1 MKSEELREEYPQM
14 PEELKNRVS
23 MEVEKQ
29 MRSSRPKFT
38 ARRIAV
44 AAVAAT
50 FCVGTTVAAAELYK
64 LHGEKTGQYGLETT
78 MEAEGQP
85 DGTGISK
92 EGEINIPK
100 VRIELGY
107 LPEGMTTNSEERDN
121 YSYAETPWQGGVS
134 ILLIRMDQGDEAFRV
149 LDKGVLESEDIE
161 VGIHSGVYL
170 RRQSGETGG
179 INMDQKIYLSFPEV
193 HYVAE
198 IAIGED
204 VTKEEALKIAEG
216 MQLIRVEDGETLASE
231 PAITDWSVYS
241 GNVMAEKDEDESIA
255 WSPVLSIAKS
265 EVPIYMPEDAFDI
278 GMMTSKGENVTLQV
292 KVKDVTVMDNIS
304 GLDERFLNDT
314 IWEVT
319 DEAGN
324 LLPNTRSYLK
334 EGDGVDTIHEVI
346 DTRILP
352 QKMVVVTMEY
362 KNTTEDDL
370 KDILFFNSVTAIDEV
385 DGNYVMARETP
396 SAGDE
401 WDFYQDSAD
410 LAQFGGEMIY
420 YTVRGGEDQNGSN
433 YISSLK
439 AGETITMEI
448 GFLVNEEDL
457 EHLYL
462 SADPYTTAYEF
473 NEYVCKSGFVNIS
486 N

>member
-1 MKSEELREEYPQM
+1 MNKQQLGSLILESQESLYRVAKSLLNNDADCGDAICE
-14 PEELKNRVS
+14 
-23 MEVEKQ
+23 
-29 MRSSRPKFT
+29 T
-38 ARRIAV
+38 IARA
-44 AAVAAT
+44 
-50 FCVGTTVAAAELYK
+50 FEK
-64 LHGEKTGQYGLETT
+64 LH
-78 MEAEGQP
+78 
-85 DGTGISK
+85 
-92 EGEINIPK
+92 
-100 VRIELGY
+100 
-107 LPEGMTTNSEERDN
+107 
-121 YSYAETPWQGGVS
+121 
-134 ILLIRMDQGDEAFRV
+134 
-149 LDKGVLESEDIE
+149 
-161 VGIHSGVYL
+161 
-170 RRQSGETGG
+170 
-179 INMDQKIYLSFPEV
+179 
-193 HYVAE
+193 
-198 IAIGED
+198 
-204 VTKEEALKIAEG
+204 
-216 MQLIRVEDGETLASE
+216 
-231 PAITDWSVYS
+231 
-241 GNVMAEKDEDESIA
+241 
-255 WSPVLSIAKS
+255 
-265 EVPIYMPEDAFDI
+265 
-278 GMMTSKGENVTLQV
+278 
-292 KVKDVTVMDNIS
+292 
-304 GLDERFLNDT
+304 T

-410 LAQFGGEMIY
+410 LAQLGGEMIY

>member
-29 MRSSRPKFT
+29 MRSSGPIFT

-50 FCVGTTVAAAELYK
+50 LCIGTTVAAAELYK

-78 MEAEGQP
+78 METEGQP
-85 DGTGISK
+85 DGTGITN

-107 LPEGMTTNSEERDN
+107 LPDGMAANSEAMDH
-121 YSYAETPWQGGVS
+121 YSYAETPWQGGIS
-134 ILLIRMDQGDEAFRV
+134 ICLIRMDQGDEVFQV
-149 LDKGVLESEDIE
+149 LDKNVLESEDIKAG
-161 VGIHSGVYL
+161 VHSGVYL
-170 RRQSGETGG
+170 RRQGNIGGG

-193 HYVAE
+193 HYIAE

-216 MQLIRVEDGETLASE
+216 MKLICVEAGENPASE
-231 PAITDWSVYS
+231 PATIDWSVYS
-241 GNVMAEKDEDESIA
+241 QNMSAETDEDESA
-255 WSPVLSIAKS
+255 VWSPVSSIAKS
-265 EVPIYMPEDAFDI
+265 EIPMYMPGDTFDI
-278 GMMTSKGENVTLQV
+278 GMPYEGGNVTLQV

-304 GLDERFLNDT
+304 GLDERFLSDT

-324 LLPNTRSYLK
+324 LLPNTRNYLK
-334 EGDGVDTIHEVI
+334 EGDGVDTISEVV
-346 DTRILP
+346 DTRVLP

-370 KDILFFNSVTAIDEV
+370 RDILFFNTVTAIDEV
-385 DGNYVMARETP
+385 DENYVIAKETP
-396 SAGDE
+396 AEGEE

-410 LAQFGGEMIY
+410 LAQCEGEMIY
-420 YTVRGGEDQNGSN
+420 YTVRGGENQNGSN

-439 AGETITMEI
+439 AGETITLET

-457 EHLYL
+457 KHLYL
-462 SADPYTTAYEF
+462 SADPYGIGYGF
-473 NEYVCKSGFVNIS
+473 DEYVSKSGFVNIS